1 MNISLL
7 ITLIAFIF
15 VAVCLLTGK
24 IPGSI
29 ACGTAVVILWSTH
42 VITEK
47 EAFANFVSS
56 SIIVMVCMM
65 IVTAALMRT
74 DIMPAIADMVRKA
87 KGGGIT
93 ILLAVTMIVPYILCQ
108 FVGGVTSMI
117 IVIPLAMALA
127 KEAGVSPTAMVLPAS
142 VGAQAGLLSLPIGGG
157 AAMYLLKNQ
166 LMAGVGVTEELGF
179 WDLFFVRMPGT
190 AAIFLFILLY
200 GWKLLPQRGLGQS
213 SMLDGNRN
221 LEKST
226 LPQWKQN
233 VIYAI
238 FLATMVLLSICGK
251 IGLTNTQVSLAA
263 AMIVMLFRL
272 VDEREAYASVN
283 WPLIFM
289 MSFMLS
295 ISTALGNSGAG
306 EMLAGLLSPVY
317 GSGNMIVAVTV
328 TFIFCAAATQFM
340 DNMTLV
346 NILTPICALACV
358 QNGMSALPVVVAIDA
373 SCLISFSTPLASPSS
388 LLAYQLG
395 GYNMKEM
402 LKFNLPLIFISTV
415 VSCVWIPVYISIIH

>member
-1 MNISLL
+1 ME
-7 ITLIAFIF
+7 
-15 VAVCLLTGK
+15 
-24 IPGSI
+24 
-29 ACGTAVVILWSTH
+29 
-42 VITEK
+42 TE
-47 EAFANFVSS
+47 
-56 SIIVMVCMM
+56 C
-65 IVTAALMRT
+65 
-74 DIMPAIADMVRKA
+74 
-87 KGGGIT
+87 
-93 ILLAVTMIVPYILCQ
+93 
-108 FVGGVTSMI
+108 
-117 IVIPLAMALA
+117 
-127 KEAGVSPTAMVLPAS
+127 
-142 VGAQAGLLSLPIGGG
+142 
-157 AAMYLLKNQ
+157 YL
-166 LMAGVGVTEELGF
+166 
-179 WDLFFVRMPGT
+179 
-190 AAIFLFILLY
+190 
-200 GWKLLPQRGLGQS
+200 
-213 SMLDGNRN
+213 
-221 LEKST
+221 
-226 LPQWKQN
+226 
-233 VIYAI
+233 AI

-272 VDEREAYASVN
+272 VEEREAYASVN

-317 GSGNMIVAVTV
+317 GSGNMIVAITV
-328 TFIFCAAATQFM
+328 TFIFCAVATQFM

-402 LKFNLPLIFISTV
+402 LKFNLPLILISTV
-415 VSCVWIPVYISIIH
+415 VSCVWIPVYISMIH

>member
-7 ITLIAFIF
+7 ITLIAFLF
-15 VAVCLLTGK
+15 VAVCLLTGR

-29 ACGTAVVILWSTH
+29 ACGTAVLVLWFTH

-47 EAFANFVSS
+47 EVFANFVSS
-56 SIIVMVCMM
+56 SIVVMVCMM
-65 IVTAALMRT
+65 IVTAALMKT
-74 DIMPAIADMVRKA
+74 DIMPSIANLVRRA
-87 KGGGIT
+87 KGGGIA
-93 ILLAVTMIVPYILCQ
+93 ILLVVTMIVPYILCQ

-127 KEAGVSPTAMVLPAS
+127 AEAGVSPTVMVLPAS

-166 LMAGVGVTEELGF
+166 LMASVGVAEELGF
-179 WDLFFVRMPGT
+179 WDLFLVRLPGT
-190 AAIFLFILLY
+190 IAIFLFVLLY
-200 GWKLLPQRGLGQS
+200 GWKLLPQRGLGKS
-213 SMLDGNRN
+213 SMLDSGRK
-221 LEKST
+221 LEKSS
-226 LPQWKQN
+226 LPRWKQN
-233 VIYAI
+233 LIYGI
-238 FLATMVLLSICGK
+238 FIATMVLLSICGK

-263 AMIVMLFRL
+263 AIIVMLLRL
-272 VDEREAYASVN
+272 VEEREAYASVN

-289 MSFMLS
+289 MSFMLAV
-295 ISTALGNSGAG
+295 STALGNSGAG
-306 EMLAGLLSPVY
+306 EMLANLLSPVY
-317 GSGNMIVAVTV
+317 GSGNMIVAVVV
-328 TFIFCAAATQFM
+328 TFIFCAVATQFM

-346 NILTPICALACV
+346 NILTPICALACM

-395 GYNMKEM
+395 GYSMKEM
-402 LKFNLPLIFISTV
+402 LKFNLPLIMISTV
-415 VSCVWIPVYISIIH
+415 VSCIWIPIYISIAH